1 MLPHAPDARCTRRC
15 RDAAVPRRAS
25 ASSRNAAASG
35 TWLGR
40 QAGSGILRGTPR
52 SRGGGERACLLTPTA
67 PHPRRHDVPSM
78 SWNNVRLATS
88 NRATHTSKN
97 MRMHNRTWA
106 MDDDASARD
115 NSSRSCGSAAIFA
128 SNSFGMA
135 VDAARPRVCRHN
147 RATTFTCEFSAASN
161 AVPVR

>member
-1 MLPHAPDARCTRRC
+1 
-15 RDAAVPRRAS
+15 
-25 ASSRNAAASG
+25 
-35 TWLGR
+35 
-40 QAGSGILRGTPR
+40 
-52 SRGGGERACLLTPTA
+52 
-67 PHPRRHDVPSM
+67 M

-128 SNSFGMA
+128 SNSFDMA